1 MEKWKSLKKIFIED
15 LAKDFESKGFE
26 WLEDLS
32 QFRKKT
38 SKGFINF
45 VLSFSDY
52 PDLMI
57 FEGHAGLRIDAIE
70 EMAYPFTNGLKSFQP
85 DSHTLIS
92 SIGRLKGKRF
102 ERHTIS
108 SEEELGAVLTKIRA
122 DIKVE
127 VESFWTKYQD
137 LENLRQLFNYTKE
150 DQLKLVQN
158 WNYAPLRGIVVAK
171 ILNSSDLEALI
182 IKHRAV
188 LKELSAHDVLKE
200 RFEQLAVYL
209 QEMSMN

>member
-1 MEKWKSLKKIFIED
+1 MEKWKNLKKIFIEE
-15 LAKDFESKGFE
+15 LVKDFESKGFE
-26 WLEDLS
+26 YLEDLS

-38 SKGFINF
+38 NKGFINF
-45 VLSFSDY
+45 VLSFSEY
-52 PDLMI
+52 SDLMI
-57 FEGHAGLRIDAIE
+57 FEGDAGLRIDAIE

-102 ERHTIS
+102 ERHTIGT
-108 SEEELGAVLTKIRA
+108 EEELEAVLAKIRA
-122 DIKVE
+122 DIKGE
-127 VESFWTKYQD
+127 VEPFWTKYQD
-137 LENLRQLFNYTKE
+137 LGSLRQLFNYTKE
-150 DQLKLVQN
+150 EQLRLVQN

-200 RFEQLAVYL
+200 RYEQLAIYL
-209 QEMSMN
+209 